1 MPIRKR
7 MVRRD
12 EPGSIWFITASCE
25 HRLPLFTNDAI
36 KAVFVDSLATARE
49 KHGFELFAWVLMP
62 EHFHLLIRTPR
73 VLNGRGSMPLAP
85 IMVSIKQSVSQ
96 RLVPHWK
103 KMNAGILPK
112 ITRPDGSVRFWQAG
126 GGFDRNVRDMEE
138 FCKEV
143 RYIHRNPVERGL
155 VEQPEDWAWSSVR
168 RWMGHRGGDLTCD
181 SPPSDRVAWD
191 RWLGFM

>member
-12 EPGSIWFITASCE
+12 EPGSIRFITASCE
-25 HRLPLFTNDAI
+25 HRLPLFKNNAI
-36 KAVFVDSLATARE
+36 KAVFVESLVAARE

-62 EHFHLLIRTPR
+62 EHFHLLIRTPS
-73 VLNGRGSMPLAP
+73 NPSGRGQMPLAL
-85 IMVSIKQSVSQ
+85 MLVSIKQGVSQ
-96 RLVPHWK
+96 RVLPHWK

-112 ITRPDGSVRFWQAG
+112 ITRPDGTVKFWQSG

-143 RYIHRNPVERGL
+143 RYIHRNPVDRGL
-155 VEQPEDWAWSSVR
+155 VERPQDWQWSSVR
-168 RWMGHRGGDLTCD
+168 WWMGHRDGELPCD
-181 SPPSDRVAWD
+181 PPPSDRVAWD
-191 RWLGFM
+191 RWQGFM